1 MEISRWSVED
11 TRGQMVRATRDEAL
25 KLIESLSRQL
35 RTGNAND
42 GRAEF
47 TAGIAGTK
55 TEEYFSIVVAGCR
68 LPERQRESEIE
79 VDRA

>member
-1 MEISRWSVED
+1 
-11 TRGQMVRATRDEAL
+11 MVRMTRDEAL

-35 RTGNAND
+35 RTEDAND

-55 TEEYFSIVVAGCR
+55 TEEYFSIVVA
-68 LPERQRESEIE
+68 ERQRESEIE
-79 VDRA
+79 ADRA